1 MKRLLLLLLAPAL
14 VLADDKPAP
23 VFRIQRLDPALDAVL
38 PPDAVVEK
46 LAEGYR
52 WAEGPVWFDGGV
64 VFSDVPENIIHR
76 WEPGAPGAKIFR
88 QPSGGAPS
96 APAFREPGS
105 NGLARDAEGR
115 LILCQHSMRRIARL
129 EKDGKETALADRYD
143 GKRFNSPNDLT
154 IAKNGDIFFT
164 DPPYGLAKGE
174 KSPIKELTFSGVY
187 RLSGGK
193 VTLLTDELRYP
204 NGIALSPDE
213 KTLYVNTSDPRSPY
227 VHAYDLQPDGTLA
240 KHRVFFDVTPALR
253 NGPGLPDGLKVD
265 RAGNVWTS
273 GPGGILIISPAGKHL
288 GTILTGVPTANCGWG
303 EDGGTLFITAQKYLL
318 RVKTETKG
326 AGW

>member
-1 MKRLLLLLLAPAL
+1 
-14 VLADDKPAP
+14 
-23 VFRIQRLDPALDAVL
+23 
-38 PPDAVVEK
+38 VEK

-52 WAEGPVWFDGGV
+52 WAEGPVWHDDGLL
-64 VFSDVPENIIHR
+64 FSDVPENVIHR
-76 WEPGAPGAKIFR
+76 WVPGATSTKVFR

-105 NGLARDAEGR
+105 NGLAQDAEGR

-129 EKDGKETALADRYD
+129 EKDGQETTLADNYE

-154 IAKNGDIFFT
+154 IAKNGDVYFT

-174 KSPIKELTFSGVY
+174 KSPIKELTFSGVF

-193 VTLLTDELRYP
+193 ATLLTDELRFP

-213 KTLYVNTSDPRSPY
+213 KTLYVNTSDPKAPY
-227 VHAYDLQPDGTLA
+227 VHAYDLLPDGTIA
-240 KHRVFFDVTPALR
+240 KHRVFFDASRLM
-253 NGPGLPDGLKVD
+253 NSGPGVPDGLKVD

-273 GPGGILIISPAGKHL
+273 GPGGILVISPKGKHL
-288 GTILTGVPTANCGWG
+288 GTIVTGVPTANCGWG
-303 EDGGTLFITAQKYLL
+303 VDGGTLFITAHKYLL

-326 AGW
+326 VGW